1 MEFLLLAVLGLAT
14 LGAKEVL
21 APDGKEEDKESK
33 DKDGKEGKK
42 DGKKGDGKDDKKD
55 EELKKTPEQELM
67 EAIAKYESH
76 AHKDKKIKFHYEIED
91 K

>member
-1 MEFLLLAVLGLAT
+1 MEFLLLAVIGLAT

-21 APDGKEEDKESK
+21 APEEKDESDSKEEEEDS
-33 DKDGKEGKK
+33 
-42 DGKKGDGKDDKKD
+42 D
-55 EELKKTPEQELM
+55 EKADEPQKTPEQELM

-76 AHKDKKIKFHYEIED
+76 IHKDKKIKFHYEIED

>member
-21 APDGKEEDKESK
+21 APEEKEDK
-33 DKDGKEGKK
+33 DKK
-42 DGKKGDGKDDKKD
+42 DDKGDKGDKANAKDSKGDGDKP
-55 EELKKTPEQELM
+55 EEPQKTPEQELM
-67 EAIAKYESH
+67 EAIAKYESQ
-76 AHKDKKIKFHYEIED
+76 AHTGKKIKFLYEIED